1 MIIAKLENKDVEEL
15 TLNFKNAL
23 GEVIQYDTTYFKDL
37 ERLETITLN
46 GFDVNNDLI
55 EKLNCL
61 KKLKIIIFNH
71 CKFICDYKI
80 KNDIENIIIT
90 YSNIANSNI
99 FEKQEKI
106 KTIELIGI
114 DEIDINNLT
123 EMKNLVEISIYN
135 SKIKNSR
142 RIRNFNNLKVLKLDG
157 SLVDEPNFSDII
169 DNNIEFS
176 YKEKFYLEGGN

>member
-23 GEVIQYDTTYFKDL
+23 GEVIQYNTTYFEDL

-61 KKLKIIIFNH
+61 EKLKIIIFNH
-71 CKFICDYKI
+71 CKFICDDKL

-99 FEKQEKI
+99 FEEHIEKPFPNGESL
-106 KTIELIGI
+106 K
-114 DEIDINNLT
+114 D
-123 EMKNLVEISIYN
+123 VE
-135 SKIKNSR
+135 R
-142 RIRNFNNLKVLKLDG
+142 RIDDFIKFLKDNYHGKKVGIVAHRAPQLAFEVLTKNISWEEANRNDWRKAKAWQPG
-157 SLVDEPNFSDII
+157 WEYII
-169 DNNIEFS
+169 
-176 YKEKFYLEGGN
+176 K